1 MSIPVEVRLDR
12 AWGGAAEVEENE
24 GKAWARGIGEG
35 CGRGWPERAAEQL
48 GTVSGMSADEQST
61 CGWKNR
67 EGRTHEQGEMEVRR
81 ERRAGLDLLVDW
93 EHGEASCDW
102 RRGAREGSRR

>member
-1 MSIPVEVRLDR
+1 MGRLD
-12 AWGGAAEVEENE
+12 AQGIEE
-24 GKAWARGIGEG
+24 GR
-35 CGRGWPERAAEQL
+35 GRGWPERAAEQFEH
-48 GTVSGMSADEQST
+48 GVWHERRRAEQSM
-61 CGWKNR
+61 CGWKNG
-67 EGRTHEQGEMEVRR
+67 EGRTLEQGEMEVRR